1 MAYGGSVITLPID
14 YGRPTHLHQIPFY
27 PEPTLSIGP
36 EEMKRLF
43 STPSLAEKLLRV
55 EQDQIAIAQT
65 AYWAMIDIHNPSD
78 FNQDLTIFLNN
89 PFLDSVE
96 FFRDDGLG
104 LYKAGMAGTLVD
116 LPRWSHPDRLPSLPI
131 LVKPKSHV
139 KLMIRVRNTLSTR
152 MNSPIYVATSTS
164 YAEFRLKESTLWSLK
179 LGILLCLALLALL
192 LALTEGKL
200 IFIWPAMLAF
210 TLGLLALVKSGHA
223 REFGWLMRGGTA
235 NHVAW
240 VLVVILYVL
249 YLRFG
254 MAFLRT
260 QRSVP
265 MIHRWL
271 NGISVGVAISI
282 PIYAIF
288 WPYLK
293 DWRYSLIPAM
303 MILQLPGLFL
313 LLWSC
318 IFAYPLAKNRSL
330 ALFLATLS
338 LIIGGFLEAY
348 GTRPWIKMLDLFG
361 FSVFPGAL
369 ISLGIITWESF
380 YELYLQRKRR
390 EQLSNLLLRKQQ
402 EIERYFVLGQE
413 AERRRLGRELHDH
426 LAALLL
432 NARMM
437 MPSNLE
443 DQVKWNSKDWE
454 GYRRGLTSLDQ
465 GLNEVRALTYQMD
478 PQPMNVPALKEELNR
493 LLKNLNI
500 TRPSCA
506 FHLDFDIDHIN
517 LDSSI
522 ALDLYRIIQECLSNI
537 LKHSAATSVYVE
549 LTQKDDRIQLCV
561 TDNGVGFELA
571 KSSGGIGLKSIR
583 NRLNR
588 MKNHVVR
595 IESALG
601 DGTSVYVSFTNDA
614 GEVSLAGPRNMG

>member
-1 MAYGGSVITLPID
+1 
-14 YGRPTHLHQIPFY
+14 
-27 PEPTLSIGP
+27 
-36 EEMKRLF
+36 
-43 STPSLAEKLLRV
+43 
-55 EQDQIAIAQT
+55 
-65 AYWAMIDIHNPSD
+65 
-78 FNQDLTIFLNN
+78 
-89 PFLDSVE
+89 
-96 FFRDDGLG
+96 
-104 LYKAGMAGTLVD
+104 
-116 LPRWSHPDRLPSLPI
+116 
-131 LVKPKSHV
+131 
-139 KLMIRVRNTLSTR
+139 
-152 MNSPIYVATSTS
+152 
-164 YAEFRLKESTLWSLK
+164 
-179 LGILLCLALLALL
+179 
-192 LALTEGKL
+192 
-200 IFIWPAMLAF
+200 
-210 TLGLLALVKSGHA
+210 
-223 REFGWLMRGGTA
+223 
-235 NHVAW
+235 
-240 VLVVILYVL
+240 
-249 YLRFG
+249 
-254 MAFLRT
+254 
-260 QRSVP
+260 
-265 MIHRWL
+265 
-271 NGISVGVAISI
+271 
-282 PIYAIF
+282 
-288 WPYLK
+288 
-293 DWRYSLIPAM
+293 
-303 MILQLPGLFL
+303 
-313 LLWSC
+313 
-318 IFAYPLAKNRSL
+318 
-330 ALFLATLS
+330 
-338 LIIGGFLEAY
+338 
-348 GTRPWIKMLDLFG
+348 MLDLFG

-454 GYRRGLTSLDQ
+454 GYKRGLISLDQ

-614 GEVSLAGPRNMG
+614 GEVSLVGPRNLG